1 MMEGSSKH
9 FRSNGKLMLSGEY
22 VVLYGALA
30 LAVPTLP
37 GQALEVKKVDGSTSL
52 RWKTL
57 VESKPWLDCR
67 IDPDGWSLSL
77 EDPPEKAA
85 MLVQLLKAASEI
97 RGDTEWLMGNEVLA
111 ELEFNIE
118 WGLGS
123 SSSLISN
130 IAWWAGI
137 DPFQLA
143 GAVSRGSG
151 YDIACARSDKPLLY
165 RTGQSPPGYTPIDFR
180 PSFHEQ
186 LAFVY
191 LGRKQDSAASVR
203 NFLSH
208 AQLTERDIAAVT
220 TITEKL
226 CQADRLD
233 VFEKLLREHEA
244 ILSGILGKPPVKRA
258 LFDEYPGEVK
268 SLGAWGG
275 DFIMITMHQDW
286 SIVKAY
292 FSAKGM
298 ETVISYRD
306 MVKI

>member
-1 MMEGSSKH
+1 MEGPRKY
-9 FRSNGKLMLSGEY
+9 FRSNGKLMLTGEY

-30 LAVPTLP
+30 LAVPTIP
-37 GQALEVKKVDGSTSL
+37 GQSLEVKRSEGSKSL
-52 RWKTL
+52 RWKTM
-57 VESKPWLDCR
+57 VDSKPWLDCR
-67 IDPDGWSLSL
+67 IDPDGWRVSLA
-77 EDPPEKAA
+77 DRPERAG
-85 MLVQLLKAASEI
+85 MLVQLLKAASKI
-97 RGDTEWLMGNEVLA
+97 RGDAEWLSGNEVIA
-111 ELEFNIE
+111 ELEFDIE

-130 IAWWAGI
+130 IAGWAGI

-143 GAVSRGSG
+143 RAVSRGSG

-180 PSFHEQ
+180 PSYHEQ

-208 AQLTERDIAAVT
+208 ARVTEQNISDITA
-220 TITEKL
+220 ITEKL
-226 CQADRLD
+226 SEADRLE

-244 ILSGILGKPPVKRA
+244 ILSNILGKPPVKMA
-258 LFDEYPGEVK
+258 LFNEYPGEVK

-286 SIVKAY
+286 PVVKAY

-298 ETVISYRD
+298 ETVISYHD